1 MATKNSFIGIDI
13 GTSGIRASVI
23 DECATEIICQH
34 LPLPS
39 SPSKN
44 GHCEVD
50 AHLWQ
55 KQCWRLLKTLVG
67 QITAHYHICA
77 IAIDGTSSTVIA
89 CNAEGKPLGRALM
102 YNDQQSIEA
111 ANLIARIAPAECAAH
126 GASSS
131 LAKAITLQQR
141 YPDTA
146 FFLHQADWLLAELSG
161 RYPVS
166 DENNCLKMGYDVV
179 RRCWPEWITHCGI
192 GVTQLPE
199 VFPPGTSV
207 ARIRAEHAAFLSL
220 PADCQIVTGST
231 DSIAAFI
238 ATGADNI
245 GEAVTSLGSTLV
257 IKLISDAPIFAP
269 DYGVYSHRLGKH
281 WLVGGASNSG
291 GNVLRHFFTQQ
302 QLDTLTDELKPRQP
316 TGLQYYPLIERGE
329 RFPVNDANK
338 LPVLS
343 PRPDD
348 NRVFF
353 QAILEGISC
362 IEYQGY
368 KKLEQLG
375 AVKVNRIF
383 TCGGGDNNPAW
394 RKIRELTLGV
404 PVVSARQ
411 TQASYGSAL
420 LAKQGWQRDVQ

>member
-1 MATKNSFIGIDI
+1 MAIKNGFIGIDI

-23 DECATEIICQH
+23 NEYGTEIVCQH

-39 SPSKN
+39 VPGRN
-44 GHCEVD
+44 GHCEADVY
-50 AHLWQ
+50 LWQ
-55 KQCWRLLKTLVG
+55 KQCWQLLKTLMV
-67 QITAHYHICA
+67 QIKTHYHICA
-77 IAIDGTSSTVIA
+77 IAIDGTSGTVIA

-111 ANLIARIAPAECAAH
+111 ANTIARIAPADSAAH
-126 GASSS
+126 GVSSS

-161 RYPVS
+161 RFPVS
-166 DENNCLKMGYDVV
+166 DENNCLKMGYDIV
-179 RRCWPEWITHCGI
+179 RRCWPKWITRCGI
-192 GVTQLPE
+192 RLTQLPE
-199 VFPPGTSV
+199 VFLPGTLV
-207 ARIRAEHAAFLSL
+207 ASIRPEHAAFLSL
-220 PADCQIVTGST
+220 PADCRIVTGST

-245 GEAVTSLGSTLV
+245 GDAVTSLGSTLV
-257 IKLISDAPIFAP
+257 IKLVSDAPVFAP
-269 DYGVYSHRLGKH
+269 EYGIYSHRLGKH

-302 QLDTLTDELKPRQP
+302 QLDTLTLKVNPRQP
-316 TGLQYYPLIERGE
+316 TGLHYYPLPDRGE

-348 NRVFF
+348 DRVFF
-353 QAILEGISC
+353 QAILEGISR
-362 IEYQGY
+362 IEYLGY

-375 AVKVNRIF
+375 AVKVNRVF
-383 TCGGGDNNPAW
+383 TCGGGNNNPGW

-420 LAKQGWQRDVQ
+420 LAKQGWQQYMQ